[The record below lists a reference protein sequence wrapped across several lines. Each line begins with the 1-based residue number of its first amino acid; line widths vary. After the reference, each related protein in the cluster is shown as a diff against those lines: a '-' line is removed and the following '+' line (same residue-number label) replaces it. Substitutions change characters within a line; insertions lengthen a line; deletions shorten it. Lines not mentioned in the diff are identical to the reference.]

1 MTMVNECKPELCIG
15 LDESETTPAM
25 RIEAAGFERFDAVA
39 ALTQTQGNLDRALEL
54 LVSGWRPEG
63 AAAEAAAAAAA
74 AAAPK
79 CPFGYG
85 GGAAASSKP
94 KGDALDDLSGMFKNW
109 MGGASGG

>member
-85 GGAAASSKP
+85 GGAATAPSKARSSI
-94 KGDALDDLSGMFKNW
+94 DDLSGMFQSW